1 MIDAGALEQAMQA
14 AESQGVLSSNDDL
27 PDSSLK
33 SKKESSSGKRKE
45 AQATS
50 KRRQASSAEVNDVC
64 RSSC

>member
-1 MIDAGALEQAMQA
+1 MQA

-33 SKKESSSGKRKE
+33 GKKGSNGGKRKE

-64 RSSC
+64 RSIL